1 MKKYQIGALTVANTV
16 AIDWA
21 GVGSTKTKECARSV
35 FQGLGASPVLKEG
48 SWERIVCRQS
58 GAAARNLIVLT
69 DLSTCALRFQ
79 SVKVHQWTAAVRA
92 TNAYFVVL
100 VRNLRD
106 QKYASLVDD
115 IVQATSNRIVVHS
128 VGKMEAKVLE
138 SSLRHALLAI
148 DPESITDARYSED
161 TDSIWLEFGDGKRA
175 ILPWASLALGNVKP
189 KLDPQTV
196 RPSDDLATV
205 QLVREDGSIFDIDS
219 TLLRSAFDERLAEKL
234 NSDAHGSAE
243 ELGRRLRTRRKLR
256 RFTQSELAHRS
267 RLDQGLI
274 SKLEQG
280 KQRPGFT
287 TLTKYARGLGLS
299 VSELLA

>member
-1 MKKYQIGALTVANTV
+1 
-16 AIDWA
+16 
-21 GVGSTKTKECARSV
+21 
-35 FQGLGASPVLKEG
+35 
-48 SWERIVCRQS
+48 
-58 GAAARNLIVLT
+58 
-69 DLSTCALRFQ
+69 
-79 SVKVHQWTAAVRA
+79 
-92 TNAYFVVL
+92 VVL